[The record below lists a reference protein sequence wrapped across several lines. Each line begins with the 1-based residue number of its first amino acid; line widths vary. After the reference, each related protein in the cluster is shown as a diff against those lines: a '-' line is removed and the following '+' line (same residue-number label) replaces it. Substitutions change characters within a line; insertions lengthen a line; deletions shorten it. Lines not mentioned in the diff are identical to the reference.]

1 MNVIESVLKVTD
13 DETTVR
19 LSCGHNVLID
29 TRFGPTVRPGSAC
42 GCIECGRG
50 VGERRTLGPDLPHPD
65 NVLDALVE
73 DYVTTIQAQ
82 GHIIGPNDR
91 VAIRRAANIQY
102 AWYCAFKRV
111 LM

>member
-1 MNVIESVLKVTD
+1 MNVIESIVKVGVED
-13 DETTVR
+13 TTVR
-19 LSCGHNVLID
+19 LQ
-29 TRFGPTVRPGSAC
+29 C
-42 GCIECGRG
+42 GCRVKYPTFANAKPGQEATCPACD
-50 VGERRTLGPDLPHPD
+50 ERRADNLPHPD

-73 DYVTTIQAQ
+73 DYVTTMQAQ
-82 GHIIGPNDR
+82 GHLIGPNDR